1 MSPTTQSYTVENTI
15 RHVGHRVVCYHC
27 WLHLAEVIYGY
38 LMMVTTDG
46 VESAAKVAEKDDRAG
61 DAGAGSGEERQVL
74 LTYPSHLLLPL
85 HVITFLLVHFLHN
98 LLYSGASDEGPSEIG
113 VTSLLGC
120 WPHSVPC
127 LEVPLYKLPATV
139 GPTIEDT
146 PTKKNTCL
154 LGSHLYIPIR
164 WNE

>member
-1 MSPTTQSYTVENTI
+1 
-15 RHVGHRVVCYHC
+15 
-27 WLHLAEVIYGY
+27 
-38 LMMVTTDG
+38 MMVTTDG

-61 DAGAGSGEERQVL
+61 DAGAGSREERQVL
-74 LTYPSHLLLPL
+74 LTYPSHLFLPL

-98 LLYSGASDEGPSEIG
+98 LLVVYSGASDEGPSEIG

-120 WPHSVPC
+120 LPHSVPC
-127 LEVPLYKLPATV
+127 SEVPLYKLPATV

-154 LGSHLYIPIR
+154 LGSHLYIPIH

>member
-1 MSPTTQSYTVENTI
+1 
-15 RHVGHRVVCYHC
+15 
-27 WLHLAEVIYGY
+27 
-38 LMMVTTDG
+38 MMVTTDG

-61 DAGAGSGEERQVL
+61 DAGAGSREERQVL
-74 LTYPSHLLLPL
+74 LTYPSHLFLPL

-98 LLYSGASDEGPSEIG
+98 LLVVYSGASDEGPSVIG
-113 VTSLLGC
+113 MTSLLGC
-120 WPHSVPC
+120 LPHRVPC
-127 LEVPLYKLPATV
+127 SEVPLYKLPATV

-154 LGSHLYIPIR
+154 LGSHRYIPIH